1 MNVIGTATK
10 PIRRSDSASSA
21 ATKIAAKSATP
32 RDGAIATSF
41 GGASGAVTP
50 TLRTR
55 TAREARTP
63 LVRAFRDRFGFA
75 LGAALL
81 VLTLDLGEEV
91 RTGGVY
97 VGAGVE
103 AWVEAG

>member
-1 MNVIGTATK
+1 
-10 PIRRSDSASSA
+10 
-21 ATKIAAKSATP
+21 
-32 RDGAIATSF
+32 
-41 GGASGAVTP
+41 
-50 TLRTR
+50 
-55 TAREARTP
+55 
-63 LVRAFRDRFGFA
+63 VRAFRDRFGFA

-97 VGAGVE
+97 VGAGME